1 VTWSRRTIA
10 GLSAA
15 HLVIDLYGPAL
26 PAIISLLVLRSG
38 YSYLAAGLLV
48 TVYNA
53 VSSLVQ
59 PGIGWIHDWR
69 GRQLPPSLSLLICG
83 LFVAL
88 LGLAPG
94 IGVMLLFCGIAALGH
109 AAFHPVSLALTG
121 RQSTDENRGRVISYF
136 VLGGNLGFALGPLAA
151 GAAIQTL
158 GQEGILL
165 MVFPAIAM
173 SLALPLLV
181 PARARP
187 VQGEAAVTTTR
198 PPLMVPRVPV
208 AILVTGAS
216 LRGMVIFGSLA
227 FLPTFLAGRG
237 FDPLMGNTLLT
248 LSLLS
253 GVAGQIVG
261 GAVSDRSGRKE
272 TILVGTAATA
282 LFLEGFIILP
292 SPWYLVCLMLFG
304 FSLWSSFSVTL
315 AIAHELLPADL
326 GLASGLLLGLAVGVG
341 GLGVALIGWIGDGFG
356 LVAAFQAL
364 LVILLLAL
372 PVFVMLPSPW
382 KERTPAVR

>member
-1 VTWSRRTIA
+1 MTWSRRTIA

-59 PGIGWIHDWR
+59 PGIGWIHDRR

-237 FDPLMGNTLLT
+237 FDPLMGNILLT

-372 PVFVMLPSPW
+372 PVFVMLPYPW
-382 KERTPAVR
+382 KERTPAGR